1 MSDSPPRH
9 DIALSKLVSVALRH
23 DPERFGLSLDD
34 RGWTPV
40 DDLLRALRGRG
51 GRYARV
57 SRADLETMIATS
69 AKQRHEISG
78 DQIRALYGHSV
89 DGRVERAPAA
99 PPDVLYHG
107 TPRRSLAAILEH
119 GLRPMSRQ
127 YVHLSPTVDVA
138 REVGARRDR
147 QPVILAVDAA
157 TAHHDG
163 VPFYRGNDAV
173 WLADHVPARYLSAPV
188 SGRPAPSR

>member
-1 MSDSPPRH
+1 MSDSPAEH

-23 DPERFGLSLDD
+23 DPERFGLSLDEH
-34 RGWTPV
+34 GWTPI
-40 DDLLRALRGRG
+40 DDVLRAIRARG

-57 SRADLETMIATS
+57 TRADLVTMIATS
-69 AKQRHEISG
+69 AKQRHEING
-78 DQIRALYGHSV
+78 ERIRALYGHSV
-89 DGRVERAPAA
+89 EGRVERTPAS

-138 REVGARRDR
+138 REVGGRRDH

-157 TAHHDG
+157 GAHRDG

-173 WLADHVPARYLSAPV
+173 WLADHVPARYLSAQV